1 MVITTGIILAGGRGQ
16 RFGKEKYLILLNNQS
31 LLERVMTSIESICN
45 EILVVTS
52 RELYHEISGKNL
64 KAKIIV
70 DALSGKA
77 AMGGLYTGL
86 TYSNTNYAIVV
97 ASDMPFLNSRL
108 MQYMIDNIDGF
119 DAVVPRINEFIEP
132 LHAIYSKNCIE
143 NIKKLIDNDN
153 LSLAKLLQT
162 INTKYISNEE
172 IELFDPCHLSFFNIN
187 TQLDLIRARKIID
200 N

>member
-70 DALSGKA
+70 DALPGKA

-86 TYSNTNYAIVV
+86 TFSNTNYALVV

-108 MQYMIDNIDGF
+108 MQYMIDKIDGF
-119 DAVVPRINEFIEP
+119 DAVVPRINNFIEP

-143 NIKKLIDNDN
+143 NIKKLMDNGN